1 MPTPIHIALRRA
13 YARFV
18 ASDDGTVVHLFAL
31 ALVPIVAMVGAAVD
45 YSRAN
50 NLRSQLQA
58 SLDSSLLAGARD
70 GSTNWVN
77 VATDFFNA
85 NVQSKG
91 GSVATPTFTLTQDR
105 AYAGTVTAVV
115 PTNFLGVLG
124 INAIN
129 ITTSALAT
137 TASTSGGYYCVLAL
151 NPTAQAALQ
160 LTGNSTITIT
170 APKCVL
176 QSILRMATPST

>member
-1 MPTPIHIALRRA
+1 MGRARTSCKFSAISSRNIDILEYPQQPDKRDFRCELGQRLLPPKVVPMPTPIHIALRRA

-45 YSRAN
+45 YSRAH

-91 GSVATPTFTLTQDR
+91 GTVATPTFTLTQDR

-124 INAIN
+124 IN
-129 ITTSALAT
+129 
-137 TASTSGGYYCVLAL
+137 
-151 NPTAQAALQ
+151 
-160 LTGNSTITIT
+160 
-170 APKCVL
+170 
-176 QSILRMATPST
+176 

>member
-1 MPTPIHIALRRA
+1 IHIALRRA

-58 SLDSSLLAGARD
+58 SLDSALLAGARD

-91 GSVATPTFTLTQDR
+91 DSVATPAFTLTQDR

-137 TASTSGGYYCVLAL
+137 TASTSGGY
-151 NPTAQAALQ
+151 
-160 LTGNSTITIT
+160 
-170 APKCVL
+170 
-176 QSILRMATPST
+176 